1 MSKTP
6 LLTALLV
13 IVSTVACAGMTL
25 EDYAEA
31 CGEWEDDYRSQ
42 FSAAYSSSSS
52 MSSRDLS
59 DLEEAMEEWNAL
71 SPPGEAK
78 ALHDITSEAVRLTFD
93 YAEEARNLND
103 LLDDLQD
110 ELDDAPRSQRDDI
123 RDEMDDLVDERQ
135 DLFDDLS
142 DRLVDLSD
150 DYEDELDDL
159 PRSVERELEG
169 EGCI

>member
-1 MSKTP
+1 MPKT
-6 LLTALLV
+6 LLFTALLV
-13 IVSTVACAGMTL
+13 IFSTVACAGMTL

-42 FSAAYSSSSS
+42 FGAAYSSSSS

-59 DLEEAMEEWNAL
+59 DLEEAMDEWNAL

-78 ALHDITSEAVRLTFD
+78 ALHDISSEAVRLVVEF
-93 YAEEARNLND
+93 AEEAQNLHD
-103 LLDDLQD
+103 QLDDLQD

-123 RDEMDDLVDERQ
+123 RDDMDDVSDEVE
-135 DLFDDLS
+135 DLIDDLT
-142 DRLVDLSD
+142 DRLLDLSD

-159 PRSVERELEG
+159 PRSVERELER